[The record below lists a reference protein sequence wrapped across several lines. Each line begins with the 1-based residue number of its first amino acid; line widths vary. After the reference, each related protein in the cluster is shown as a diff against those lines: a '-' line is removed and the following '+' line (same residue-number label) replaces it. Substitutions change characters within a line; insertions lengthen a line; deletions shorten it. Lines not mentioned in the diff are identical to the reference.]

1 MDRELNPLNRTNLNP
16 VNSIVSHTFVYT
28 TNADGSLKN
37 TYSWG
42 NDYTPGDRKGI
53 WFKNRPEDVSAAQKA
68 IANKKFWD
76 SLPWWGKALMPPGT
90 TLPMGIRVGNE
101 KLDDYIDSEFSKMKN
116 DESLMHKW
124 QWFNNCKHE
133 AANLIKRA
141 REAQKKDN
149 R

>member
-1 MDRELNPLNRTNLNP
+1 
-16 VNSIVSHTFVYT
+16 
-28 TNADGSLKN
+28 
-37 TYSWG
+37 
-42 NDYTPGDRKGI
+42 
-53 WFKNRPEDVSAAQKA
+53 
-68 IANKKFWD
+68 
-76 SLPWWGKALMPPGT
+76 MPPER

-133 AANLIKRA
+133 AVNLIKRA
-141 REAQKKDN
+141 REAQQKDK